1 MKNNQKNGNQNSS
14 VKSRQAAAAFT
25 LIELLVVISIIAILA
40 AFIVPI
46 MSTLKR
52 KEYIS
57 KTQAEMAQIETA
69 IESYKAAYGFY
80 PPSNPNNLL
89 VNQLYYELEGTT
101 NNATTG
107 QYVTLDGS
115 SIIPTAQVNSAFG
128 GNIPLP
134 GVNGF
139 LNCSKPGAGE
149 DAPVAKTFLP
159 DLKASQIFRQYT
171 NSGSLIGVDLL
182 IGSLGGPDQFYQPLN
197 NTPNNIPGLNPWR
210 YNSSNPTNNPG
221 SYDLW
226 IQLSIG
232 SSFNSSSPVNNFTN
246 PKKYLVCNWTKQV
259 QVNSP
264 LP

>member
-1 MKNNQKNGNQNSS
+1 MKNNQKTRTVGNQE
-14 VKSRQAAAAFT
+14 SRILSKQEAAAFT
-25 LIELLVVISIIAILA
+25 LIELLVVISIIALLA

-52 KEYIS
+52 KEYIN

-69 IESYKAAYGFY
+69 IESYKATYGFY

-101 NNATTG
+101 NNTATG

-115 SIIPTAQVNSAFG
+115 SILPNGQVQVNLAFG
-128 GNIPLP
+128 GS

-139 LNCSKPGAGE
+139 LNSSKNGAGE

-171 NSGSLIGVDLL
+171 NSGSPVGVDLL

-197 NTPNNIPGLNPWR
+197 IPGLNPWR
-210 YNSSNPTNNPG
+210 YNSSSPTNNPG
-221 SYDLW
+221 SNDLW

-232 SSFNSSSPVNNFTN
+232 SSFNSASPVNNFTN